1 MTHIIRLFIAALLLA
16 ALPAASVGAQ
26 DADDL
31 PTIPYY
37 TSQEGGRQFNVP
49 IPVGWRVDN
58 SHPDYLR
65 MTPAADAETNAIY
78 VMALAPETSTEEAIR
93 RIDDGWTLNQRAV
106 SEIIFDG
113 LVWDLTAFDIAQ
125 GGNISAFVQARD
137 EATYAVIH
145 VNRDAAVDVY
155 MMGLQPAI
163 GEDAITLDDVMRRLY
178 PDFDAAPQETAELL
192 LGNATWQWNAFTAD
206 EDAFTTLHQQ
216 RAGSVYAI
224 VERGGGETVDSVNR
238 AIYTVIFGFFVTPDN
253 ADFMWA
259 GIIASL
265 GTLLLL
271 IGAYYA
277 RHRNAEKDLQVI
289 EQLESES

>member
-1 MTHIIRLFIAALLLA
+1 MRHLIALCIAALLLTV
-16 ALPAASVGAQ
+16 LPASHAQ
-26 DADDL
+26 AQEADTL

-49 IPVGWRVDN
+49 IPAGWQVDD
-58 SHPDYLR
+58 SHSDYLR
-65 MTPAADAETNAIY
+65 MTPTADAETNAIY
-78 VMALAPETSTEEAIR
+78 IMALTPGTETEEAIR
-93 RIDDGWTLNQRAV
+93 RIDDGWTLNRRAT

-113 LVWDLTAFDIAQ
+113 LAWDLSAFDIAE
-125 GGNISAFVQARD
+125 GGNISAFMQARD
-137 EATYAVIH
+137 NATYAVIH
-145 VNRDAAVDVY
+145 VNRNAAVDVY
-155 MMGLQPAI
+155 MMGLQPGI

-178 PDFDAAPQETAELL
+178 PDFNAAPDETTDLL
-192 LGNATWQWNAFTAD
+192 LGNATWQWSAFTAD

-224 VERGGGETVDSVNR
+224 IERGGGETVDSVNR
-238 AIYTVIFGFFVTPDN
+238 AIYTVIFGFFITPDN

-259 GIIASL
+259 GIIASIAI
-265 GTLLLL
+265 LLLL

-277 RHRNAEKDLQVI
+277 RHRNAEKDLQLI